1 MHLTTLVENTGNE
14 TFHGVHG
21 LSFYIETEKHRLL
34 FDVGPDDTLFLNAK
48 TAGIDLSKVD
58 TVVLSHGHGD
68 HGGALKKFLS
78 VNDTARVYAQK
89 SAFERHE
96 IRIGPFKKDGGLDPA
111 LKNHPRVTLLKGDAV
126 EKRTAAYS
134 MVVPNFGYLGYP
146 LVLALFGQEALA
158 QFMAFTLPF
167 NFYIYGFAMPQW
179 MPKTG
184 KNGLGARLKR
194 MLSAPMIALLLG
206 VAFGLSG
213 LKLPTAV
220 TDVLSSASACVGPCA
235 MLLAGLSVAK
245 RPLRRTLSNGR
256 AYGIS
261 AIRLLVLPAL
271 VTALLLGLRQLLPLD
286 RALFLIP
293 CIYAALPL
301 GLNPVVFAE
310 TYGGDGSFGADCGL
324 ISMVLALATLPC
336 ALYLVMLLA

>member
-1 MHLTTLVENTGNE
+1 MAAVLLSTLQQMVGFLVFFFVGILLGKRSVVPKDASAVLAKIVTFVFLPAMEFSTFAQQLTTQTIGKYALLLLAGAA
-14 TFHGVHG
+14 FCL
-21 LSFYIETEKHRLL
+21 LSIPVSLL
-34 FDVGPDDTLFLNAK
+34 MQ
-48 TAGIDLSKVD
+48 
-58 TVVLSHGHGD
+58 
-68 HGGALKKFLS
+68 
-78 VNDTARVYAQK
+78 R
-89 SAFERHE
+89 
-96 IRIGPFKKDGGLDPA
+96 
-111 LKNHPRVTLLKGDAV
+111 LLKGDAV

-146 LVLALFGQEALA
+146 LVLALFGQETLA

-184 KNGLGARLKR
+184 NNGLGARLKR

-213 LKLPTAV
+213 LKLPTAA